1 MHKRGFSRKIV
12 IQVEVSVDLLVS
24 VQKPQLQ
31 WYYSLLNTD
40 ILWSTC
46 VSLCFCSGS
55 VTFTE
60 FDPTTL
66 DNRMEAGE
74 PSAAVCFILKLVMN
88 FFFF

>member
-12 IQVEVSVDLLVS
+12 IQVEVGVDLLVS

-40 ILWSTC
+40 VLRSTR

-55 VTFTE
+55 VTLTE

-66 DNRMEAGE
+66 ENRMEAE
-74 PSAAVCFILKLVMN
+74 ESLICCCLFHPQTC
-88 FFFF
+88 